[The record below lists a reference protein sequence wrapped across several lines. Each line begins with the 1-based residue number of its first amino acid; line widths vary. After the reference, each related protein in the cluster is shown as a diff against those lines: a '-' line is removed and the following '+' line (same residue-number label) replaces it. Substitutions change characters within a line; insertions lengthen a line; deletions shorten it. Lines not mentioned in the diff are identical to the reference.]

1 MRKVKERMEKLD
13 VKITFRLTKEEAEH
27 LDELA
32 IKCGCS
38 KSALIRALVR
48 GYQLC
53 EKPDPEFFKLMRELI
68 GIGSRLNQLA
78 AKANALGYI
87 DTPALQE
94 EAKRWR
100 EFQLDVRKKYLRPK
114 KLW

>member
-1 MRKVKERMEKLD
+1 MEKLT
-13 VKITFRLTKEEAEH
+13 VKVTFRLTAEEAQY
-27 LDELA
+27 LGELA
-32 IKCGCS
+32 RKCGRT
-38 KSALIRALVR
+38 KSALVRKLVM

-53 EKPDPEFFKLMRELI
+53 EKPDPEFFKFMRELI
-68 GIGSRLNQLA
+68 GIGTRVNQLA

-100 EFQLDVRKKYLRPK
+100 EFQLDIRKKYLQPK
-114 KLW
+114 KRW